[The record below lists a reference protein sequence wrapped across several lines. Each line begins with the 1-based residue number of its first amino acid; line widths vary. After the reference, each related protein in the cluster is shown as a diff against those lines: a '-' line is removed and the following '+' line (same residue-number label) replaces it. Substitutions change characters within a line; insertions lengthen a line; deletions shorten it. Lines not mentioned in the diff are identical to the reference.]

1 MYYGI
6 ATRQEIEL
14 QGGVM
19 RDSSTGRFI
28 PNGNKFII
36 DGDLITV
43 LNSIGEILFYTDYNH
58 GYIISHSWHKIS
70 TGYSE
75 TYDNRK
81 KLLLH
86 RIITGAK
93 SGDIV
98 DHINRNKI
106 DNTISNLRIT
116 TSSFNAFNSK
126 LSKANK
132 SGVTG
137 VCYDKSKSK
146 WLAQIWHK
154 SKGYYIGH
162 FNKIDDAIKARKSA
176 ELKYFGVNKW

>member
-58 GYIISHSWHKIS
+58 GYIISHNWYKIS
-70 TGYSE
+70 TGYSG
-75 TYDNRK
+75 TIDNGE
-81 KLLLH
+81 KLLAH
-86 RIITGAK
+86 RVITNAK
-93 SGDIV
+93 KGEIV

-106 DNTISNLRIT
+106 DNTISNLRVT
-116 TSSFNAFNSK
+116 TISMNIFNSK
-126 LSKANK
+126 LNISNK
-132 SGVTG
+132 SGITG
-137 VCYDKSKSK
+137 VYFSKDKHS
-146 WLAQIWHK
+146 WIANI
-154 SKGYYIGH
+154 GYNGKTKYLGC
-162 FNKIDDAIKARKSA
+162 FTDKNDAINARRMA